1 MFLDTRY
8 LLLCTLLALSSCGR
22 QTDNPSLDE
31 LDSYLQERTAYE
43 SRKLESLD
51 KGRYLLRRVQSPQL
65 RYEACMDLADE
76 FYSYQ
81 FDSTLAYLRESQSL
95 ARDIGDPLRQ
105 VRTDLAIARAYT
117 TSGHFL
123 EAYKSLYET
132 IDSTALTPSLK
143 KDYLCVL
150 FRFSQDLA
158 GNSGMIETF
167 NIPDKAYYRDR
178 LLPLLEKDSFEWRN
192 IVIDQL
198 IGEGRLAQADS
209 LSQALVRSLDP
220 HSHNFA
226 IAAYNQS
233 LISEFMGDSQGRL
246 RWLVRSAEADIVNAV
261 KDYASLTTIA
271 QIVMDTD
278 VDRSFRYLQQ
288 AQADAIFYN
297 AKLRPWQISQ
307 FFMNIE
313 QRYEA
318 RQQQFRRNSTLAAI
332 LMAILA
338 GLLAFVVRLLVQRT
352 RKLSKARIQQEEA
365 NARLAEMNDEQLS
378 HIARF
383 LGYLSDNVAQLR
395 QDENRSRKLLK
406 QGRSEELLK
415 NLSASTRAE
424 DALENFYRIFDDTF
438 LGIFPDFVEQVNA
451 LLRPH
456 AQLSPRKGERLCTEL
471 RIFALIRLGVT
482 DSKDI
487 ARMLHYS
494 VSTIYNYKV
503 SVKNGVLGDRD
514 AFEAQVQSI
523 GKEN

>member
-220 HSHNFA
+220 RSHNFA

-278 VDRSFRYLQQ
+278 VDRSITIWAMVVRE
-288 AQADAIFYN
+288 
-297 AKLRPWQISQ
+297 AKSFTALTMS
-307 FFMNIE
+307 
-313 QRYEA
+313 
-318 RQQQFRRNSTLAAI
+318 QQQFRRNSPLAAI